1 MLQQKDNTRNRIE
14 SRRKINLFFFL
25 LAYFTV
31 LIIAVIRAVVAS
43 AIVFVLIADLHSD
56 LTAALKD
63 SSSSSHVTID
73 LKPQLNMLSSD
84 DLNNFRAITDQQ
96 ILYLKQNVT
105 NGFENMD
112 QQTNVT
118 HEPLTKLQ
126 FSEGTSCSLAHLLC
140 LNDNTPIPYIIFVL
154 CAMASLTVI

>member
-1 MLQQKDNTRNRIE
+1 
-14 SRRKINLFFFL
+14 
-25 LAYFTV
+25 
-31 LIIAVIRAVVAS
+31 
-43 AIVFVLIADLHSD
+43 
-56 LTAALKD
+56 
-63 SSSSSHVTID
+63 
-73 LKPQLNMLSSD
+73 MLSSD

-96 ILYLKQNVT
+96 ILYLKQNVA

-112 QQTNVT
+112 QQINVT

-154 CAMASLTVI
+154 